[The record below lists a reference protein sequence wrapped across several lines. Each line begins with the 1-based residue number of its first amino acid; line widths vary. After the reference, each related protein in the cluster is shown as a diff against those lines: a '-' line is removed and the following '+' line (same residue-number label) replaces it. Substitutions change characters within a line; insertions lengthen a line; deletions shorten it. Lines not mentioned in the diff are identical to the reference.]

1 MTEGRLTRLD
11 LERFAYGED
20 DTHEG
25 VILSDPEYL
34 RELEEIW
41 ASELPRDLAPG
52 ILQAIR
58 LRGFVAG
65 TAGAVLDLGV
75 AFGAAI
81 SHYLEASIGEPDE
94 VDEILDDRRTDGPP
108 NRPGT

>member
-1 MTEGRLTRLD
+1 MSGRNLTRLD

-20 DTHEG
+20 DTHED

-34 RELEEIW
+34 RALDEIW

-58 LRGFVAG
+58 LRDFIAG
-65 TAGAVLDLGV
+65 TTVAVLDLGV
-75 AFGAAI
+75 TFGAAI
-81 SHYLEASIGEPDE
+81 SHYLEASIDEPRE
-94 VDEILDDRRTDGPP
+94 VDEQVDD
-108 NRPGT
+108 